1 MKIKN
6 IAVVGLLSTL
16 AVFSCKKKESSTEL
30 KPASTNFEIKEELT
44 YRNTTFTFNN
54 EDNSNYPRFNA
65 TFNEE
70 VNWTIRLTGLKSK
83 AVKEFKGTGSE
94 IKAENTIW
102 DGASSNVYFFKAG
115 ELVDVE
121 LSIFGGQTYKGKDS
135 ILVSRPKRYHRLIQ
149 NGVKYIGIDNFE
161 GSTDRDAIDDLKAGF
176 APDAADIEVEMRLD
190 TNIVVSGNNSWYMT
204 GNDINKNS
212 WSGGI
217 NSERLMDFYEVAS
230 TSALLIDSGIS
241 PDKLF
246 FNLFV
251 YGTGREGSAIEIK
264 VYELDGNIG
273 NNPDSLKSRAD
284 IVNYVSDISNTF
296 DQTQNDAY
304 IYNFNVDWTGWKMI
318 SVPYSDFI
326 ASKDINTGGNGD
338 RIKESF
344 RIVGAVISL
353 LSLPEG
359 RKTELYVDH
368 FFVTQGGK
376 FLR

>member
-6 IAVVGLLSTL
+6 IAFVILIGTI

-30 KPASTNFEIKEELT
+30 KPASSNFEIKEELT
-44 YRNTTFTFNN
+44 YRNTTFTFDN
-54 EDNSNYPRFNA
+54 EDKSNYPNFTA

-70 VNWTIRLTGLKSK
+70 VNWTIRLTGLQSK

-102 DGASSNVYFFKAG
+102 DGASSNVYFFKKG

-135 ILVSRPKRYHRLIQ
+135 IFVFRPKRYHRLVQ

-161 GSTDRDAIDDLKAGF
+161 GSNDRDAIDDLKAGY

-190 TNIVVSGNNSWYMT
+190 TNIVVSENNSWYMT

-230 TSALLIDSGIS
+230 PSALIIDSGIA
-241 PDKLF
+241 PDKLY

-251 YGTGREGSAIEIK
+251 YGTGRVGSAVEIK

-273 NNPDSLKSRAD
+273 DNPDSLKTRAD
-284 IVNYVSDISNTF
+284 IVNYVSDITNTF

-304 IYNFNVDWTGWKMI
+304 IYNFNVDWTGWKMV
-318 SVPYSDFI
+318 SVPYSEFI

-344 RIVGAVISL
+344 RIVGTAISL

-359 RKTELYVDH
+359 RKTELYVDN